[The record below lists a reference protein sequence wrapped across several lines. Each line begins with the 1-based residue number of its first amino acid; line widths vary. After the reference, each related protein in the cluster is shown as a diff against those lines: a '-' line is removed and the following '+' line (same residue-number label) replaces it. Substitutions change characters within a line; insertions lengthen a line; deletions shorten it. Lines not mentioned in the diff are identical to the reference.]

1 MSNPTEE
8 KRPDEKLGQFI
19 ARVRE
24 SRRMTV
30 EELADAIKLGVQYIK
45 AIEADDWKVFPVAAY
60 VRGYLR
66 SISNKLNLDADEVLR
81 AYSIE
86 CGGTAEPVFEKS
98 SSEIKLSPLK
108 EGEIKK
114 KSYAVPVVILLLVLA
129 FLGASHFLDLE
140 SIDLKQTQDSQPAEK
155 TPAAQEES
163 VGSQEIPDGAEA
175 VPVDSLAAADSTAA
189 KDSSAKDSSAKQSDA
204 TVSQAVV
211 DEAVKQSDLPA
222 SATIFISSDSKKDTA
237 KAAVPT
243 TPKTSTTNFVL
254 IGSGESLSW
263 VGLKRRED
271 ANEFLKEANISRAGV
286 RMVYNT
292 SDTLCVTIGDPTA
305 IAKMLL
311 NGVETPL
318 PEMKFGRVTR
328 FRVYGGK
335 IVK

>member
-1 MSNPTEE
+1 MSNPAEE
-8 KRPDEKLGQFI
+8 IRPEEKLGQFI

-24 SRRMTV
+24 SRKMTV
-30 EELADAIKLGVQYIK
+30 EELADSIKLGVSYIK
-45 AIEADDWKVFPVAAY
+45 AIEAGDWRTFPVAAY

-66 SISNKLNLDADEVLR
+66 SISHVLNLNADQVLK
-81 AYSIE
+81 AYN
-86 CGGTAEPVFEKS
+86 AESGAPVETDFNDVS
-98 SSEIKLSPLK
+98 AGRKLAPLK

-114 KSYAVPVVILLLVLA
+114 KSMAVPVVLVLLVLA
-129 FLGASHFLDLE
+129 FLVASHFLDLE
-140 SIDLKQTQDSQPAEK
+140 SLAQQSNEQQPAEK
-155 TPAAQEES
+155 LPVAVEDSMT
-163 VGSQEIPDGAEA
+163 QEIPDGAEA
-175 VPVDSLAAADSTAA
+175 VPADSMAAVDTAV
-189 KDSSAKDSSAKQSDA
+189 KDSSANQVAA
-204 TVSQAVV
+204 NTTVSQAVV
-211 DEAVKQSDLPA
+211 DSAIKKSDLPA

-237 KAAVPT
+237 KAAVPA
-243 TPKTSTTNFVL
+243 TPKTSKTNFVL

-271 ANEFLKEANISRAGV
+271 ADSFLKEANISRAGV

-292 SDTLCVTIGDPTA
+292 NDTLCVTIGDPTA

>member
-1 MSNPTEE
+1 MSNPAEE
-8 KRPDEKLGQFI
+8 IRPEEKLGQFI

-24 SRRMTV
+24 SRKMTV
-30 EELADAIKLGVQYIK
+30 EELADSIKLGVSYIK
-45 AIEADDWKVFPVAAY
+45 AIEAGDWRTFPVAAY

-66 SISNKLNLDADEVLR
+66 SISHVLNLNADQVLK
-81 AYSIE
+81 AYN
-86 CGGTAEPVFEKS
+86 AESGAPVETDFNDVS
-98 SSEIKLSPLK
+98 AGRKLAPLK

-114 KSYAVPVVILLLVLA
+114 KSMAVPVVLVLLVLA
-129 FLGASHFLDLE
+129 FLVASHFLDLE
-140 SIDLKQTQDSQPAEK
+140 SLAQQSNEQQPAEK
-155 TPAAQEES
+155 LPVAVEDSMT
-163 VGSQEIPDGAEA
+163 QEIPDGAEA
-175 VPVDSLAAADSTAA
+175 VPADSMAAVDTAA
-189 KDSSAKDSSAKQSDA
+189 KDSSANQVAA
-204 TVSQAVV
+204 NTTVSQAVV
-211 DEAVKQSDLPA
+211 DSAIKKSDLPA

-243 TPKTSTTNFVL
+243 TPKTSKTNFVL

-271 ANEFLKEANISRAGV
+271 ADSFLKEANISRAGV

-292 SDTLCVTIGDPTA
+292 NDTLCVTIGDPTA

-328 FRVYGGK
+328 FRVYGGV
-335 IVK
+335 IVKK

>member
-1 MSNPTEE
+1 MSIPAEEMRPEE
-8 KRPDEKLGQFI
+8 KVGQYI

-24 SRRMTV
+24 SRKMTV
-30 EELADAIKLGVQYIK
+30 EELADSIKLGVSYIK
-45 AIEADDWKVFPVAAY
+45 AIEAGEWRTFPVAAY

-66 SISNKLNLDADEVLR
+66 SISHVLNLNADQVLK
-81 AYSIE
+81 AYN
-86 CGGTAEPVFEKS
+86 AESGAPVETDFNDVS
-98 SSEIKLSPLK
+98 AGRKLAPPK

-114 KSYAVPVVILLLVLA
+114 KSMAVPVVLVLLVLA
-129 FLGASHFLDLE
+129 FLVASHFLDLE
-140 SIDLKQTQDSQPAEK
+140 SLAQQSSEQQPAEK
-155 TPAAQEES
+155 LPVAVEDSMT
-163 VGSQEIPDGAEA
+163 QEIPDGAEA
-175 VPVDSLAAADSTAA
+175 VPADSMAADSVA
-189 KDSSAKDSSAKQSDA
+189 KDSAKQA
-204 TVSQAVV
+204 AANTTVSQAVV
-211 DEAVKQSDLPA
+211 DSAIKKSDLPA

-243 TPKTSTTNFVL
+243 SPKTSKTNFVL

-271 ANEFLKEANISRAGV
+271 ADSFLKEANISRAGV

-292 SDTLCVTIGDPTA
+292 NDTLCVTIGDPTA

-328 FRVYGGK
+328 FRVYGGV
-335 IVK
+335 IVKK

>member
-1 MSNPTEE
+1 MSNPAEE
-8 KRPDEKLGQFI
+8 IRPEEKLGQFI

-24 SRRMTV
+24 SRKMTV
-30 EELADAIKLGVQYIK
+30 EELADSIKLGVSYIK
-45 AIEADDWKVFPVAAY
+45 AIEAGDWRTFPVAAY

-66 SISNKLNLDADEVLR
+66 SISHVLNLNADQVLK
-81 AYSIE
+81 AYN
-86 CGGTAEPVFEKS
+86 AESGAPVETDFNDVS
-98 SSEIKLSPLK
+98 AGRKLAPLK

-114 KSYAVPVVILLLVLA
+114 KSMAVPVVLVLLVLA
-129 FLGASHFLDLE
+129 FLVASHFLDLE
-140 SIDLKQTQDSQPAEK
+140 SLAQQSNEQQPAEK
-155 TPAAQEES
+155 LPVAVEDSMT
-163 VGSQEIPDGAEA
+163 QEIPDGAEA
-175 VPVDSLAAADSTAA
+175 VPADSMAAVDTAA
-189 KDSSAKDSSAKQSDA
+189 KDSSANQVAA
-204 TVSQAVV
+204 NTTVSQAVV
-211 DEAVKQSDLPA
+211 DSAIKKSDLPA

-243 TPKTSTTNFVL
+243 SPKTSKTNFVL

-271 ANEFLKEANISRAGV
+271 ADSFLKEANISRAGV

-292 SDTLCVTIGDPTA
+292 NDTLCVTIGDPTA

-328 FRVYGGK
+328 FRVYGGV
-335 IVK
+335 IVKK

>member
-129 FLGASHFLDLE
+129 FLVASHFLDLE
-140 SIDLKQTQDSQPAEK
+140 SIALKQTQDSQPAEK

-211 DEAVKQSDLPA
+211 DEAVKKSDLPA
-222 SATIFISSDSKKDTA
+222 SATIFISSDSKKDE
-237 KAAVPT
+237 KAAEKDA
-243 TPKTSTTNFVL
+243 PKTNKTNFVL

>member
-1 MSNPTEE
+1 MSIQAEE
-8 KRPDEKLGQFI
+8 MQPQEKLGDFI
-19 ARVRE
+19 ARVRTA
-24 SRRMTV
+24 RGMTI
-30 EELADAIKLGVQYIK
+30 EQLSDEIKLGVSYVK
-45 AIEADDWKVFPVAAY
+45 AIEAGDWRAFPVAAY

-66 SISNKLNLDADEVLR
+66 SIGHKLNMNVDQMLS
-81 AYSIE
+81 AYNAE
-86 CGGTAEPVFEKS
+86 CGGSSRPVFDAG
-98 SSEIKLSPLK
+98 SSEKIKLSPLK

-114 KSYAVPVVILLLVLA
+114 KNYAVPVVLVILVLA
-129 FLGASHFLDLE
+129 FLVASHFLDLE
-140 SIDLKQTQDSQPAEK
+140 SIALNQAQESQPAEK
-155 TPAAQEES
+155 APAVVDES
-163 VGSQEIPDGAEA
+163 VGTQEIPDGAEQ
-175 VPVDSLAAADSTAA
+175 VPVDSLTADSTA
-189 KDSSAKDSSAKQSDA
+189 KDSANKPAAVDG

-211 DEAVKQSDLPA
+211 DEAVKKSDLPA
-222 SATIFISSDSKKDTA
+222 SATIFISSDSKKDE
-237 KAAVPT
+237 KAADNEA
-243 TPKTSTTNFVL
+243 PKTNKTNFVL

-271 ANEFLKEANISRAGV
+271 SPSFLKEANISRAGV

-292 SDTLCVTIGDPTA
+292 LDTMCVTIGDPTA

>member
-86 CGGTAEPVFEKS
+86 CGGTAEPVFEKP

-129 FLGASHFLDLE
+129 FLVASHFLDLE
-140 SIDLKQTQDSQPAEK
+140 SIALKQTQDSQPAEK

-211 DEAVKQSDLPA
+211 DEAVKKSDLPA
-222 SATIFISSDSKKDTA
+222 SATIFISSDSKKDE
-237 KAAVPT
+237 KAADKDA
-243 TPKTSTTNFVL
+243 PKTNKTNFVL